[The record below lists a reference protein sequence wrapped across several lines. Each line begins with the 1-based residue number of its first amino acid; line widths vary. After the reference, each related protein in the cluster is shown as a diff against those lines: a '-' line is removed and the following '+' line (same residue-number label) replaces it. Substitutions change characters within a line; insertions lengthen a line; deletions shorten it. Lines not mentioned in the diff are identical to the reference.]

1 MKRYKAASLLLLFI
15 FIVSV
20 SNGQV
25 PWKVPEV
32 KKLKTANFKFT
43 AEVIKNGETIFTAN
57 CSACHGVPGKANFAL
72 MTPSPGDPAT
82 ERFQVQ
88 TDGELF
94 YKITNGR
101 TPMPSF
107 KNILTDKDRWSV
119 ISYMRSFNQK
129 YVQPDTIPAKGL
141 IDYILEMTIARLN
154 DTSNK
159 VKVTA
164 IAYTIEDPTPVKVV
178 GADVTLFAER
188 YFGMLP
194 VDKKKTTDNNGEA
207 IFTFPKNLPGDTAGN
222 INLMVTLVDEVG
234 AFGEGEA
241 KTRLKV
247 GMPFTPV
254 SLIDTRAMWSVRG
267 NAPLWLV
274 ITYCGAVFL
283 VFGFVFYILTQLLKM
298 RKMGINSD
306 KTSSIKK

>member
-1 MKRYKAASLLLLFI
+1 MKRHTSAPLFLLLFI
-15 FIVSV
+15 SIASV
-20 SNGQV
+20 TFGQV

-43 AEVIKNGETIFTAN
+43 KEVITNGESIFKAN
-57 CSACHGVPGKANFAL
+57 CSACHGVPGKASFAV

-82 ERFQVQ
+82 DKFQLQ

-107 KNILTDKDRWSV
+107 KNILTDKDRWSA
-119 ISYMRSFNQK
+119 ISYIRSFNAK
-129 YVQPDTIPAKGL
+129 YVQPDTVPAKGL
-141 IDYILEMTIARLN
+141 IDYILEMTVAKLN

-194 VDKKKTTDNNGEA
+194 VDKKKTTDQNGEA
-207 IFTFPKNLPGDTAGN
+207 IFTFPNDLPGDTAGN
-222 INLMVTLVDEVG
+222 INLMVTLIDEVG
-234 AFGEGEA
+234 SFGEGDTKA
-241 KTRLKV
+241 RLKI

-267 NAPLWLV
+267 NAPLWVLL
-274 ITYCGAVFL
+274 TYCGAVL
-283 VFGFVFYILTQLLKM
+283 IVFGFIFYILSQLLKM
-298 RKMGINSD
+298 RKMGIKSD
-306 KTSSIKK
+306 KP